1 MPSTRRIHRP
11 GQSLDASRVKAA
23 LLPHA
28 EDLFRAAFGKPAN
41 ASAREWRDRKKGAVS
56 MAMRGE
62 RRGRW
67 FDHSAGAGGDLL
79 DLVAVTRCNLTSAK
93 SDFPRVL
100 EAAARLAGLASGPE
114 PWRGFPKPWAEEA
127 PDADA
132 GDGGDWDVATVAAVI
147 DRARAARGTP
157 AAAYLARRGVT
168 DIPPRGLGW
177 LPPVPDLPLRDRKR
191 GALVLWGVRSDGSPM
206 GGQRVLVTPSGRAP
220 RIKVRK
226 PSFGRIGGFPA
237 RFPAHEADG
246 ADLLVVAEG
255 PESALSIR
263 QATGLECWAVFG
275 VSSWGSAPLPLDR
288 TVILAPDRDAPGSA
302 ADRAFRRAV
311 FRHRSRGVDLLIA
324 DAPEPEGSK
333 RDLNDTAR
341 RAGDKAVRAASVAA
355 RTVSDADMERPET

>member
-1 MPSTRRIHRP
+1 MRRS
-11 GQSLDASRVKAA
+11 GKGLDAGRVKAA

-28 EDLFRAAFGKPAN
+28 EDLFQAAFGKPAN
-41 ASAREWRDRKKGAVS
+41 ASSREWRDRKKGSVT

-62 RRGRW
+62 KRGRW
-67 FDHSAGAGGDLL
+67 FDHAAGSGGDLL
-79 DLVAVTRCNLTSAK
+79 DLVAATRCNLTSAR

-100 EAAARLAGLASGPE
+100 EAAARLAGLASGSE
-114 PWRGFPKPWAEEA
+114 PWRGFPKPLAEEE
-127 PDADA
+127 PDAD
-132 GDGGDWDVATVAAVI
+132 GRDGGEWDVATVAAVL
-147 DRARAARGTP
+147 DRVRAAKGTP
-157 AAAYLARRGVT
+157 AAAYLARRGIT

-191 GALVLWGVRSDGSPM
+191 GALVLWALGADGLPA
-206 GGQRVLVTPSGRAP
+206 GGQRILVTPSGRAP

-237 RFPAHEADG
+237 RFPPREAG
-246 ADLLVVAEG
+246 SADLLVVAEG

-263 QATGLECWAVFG
+263 QATGMECWAVFG
-275 VSSWGSAPLPLDR
+275 VGSWGSAPLPLDR

-302 ADRAFRRAV
+302 AGRAFRRAV

-341 RAGDKAVRAASVAA
+341 RAGDRAVRAAIIAA
-355 RTVSDADMERPET
+355 RAVTDADMEEPGK